1 MLSRRSA
8 IKTLFAGA
16 SLLILGLTGC
26 GNEPDKANAAKH
38 TSNVV
43 ATSFYSPVL
52 GIDWNYDV
60 YLPRS
65 YNADDDATYPV
76 IYMMHGLYGNHRNL
90 LERFNSQQMLDGAC
104 DREGREAIAVFIDGF
119 NSFYINSNEGMQ
131 MEDAIMHDLVPYIE
145 KTYKISS
152 DQKDHAIGGISMGG
166 YGAARLALKYSDY
179 FSKAILISPAV
190 WYTLAEDNAI
200 YKSQHAFSD
209 GGKNWSWDFYNS
221 VFPSQYLDN
230 ANSETKFYI
239 ETTSDDKTV
248 AVENVDKFVDELQS
262 AKIDCN
268 YIRDSGDDHNWTY
281 WAKAAP
287 KAYAWVL
294 NQFI

>member
-16 SLLILGLTGC
+16 SLLTLGLTGC

-287 KAYAWVL
+287 KACAWVL